1 MAVLKGALI
10 YIVDLL
16 LIVLPAFIIFG
27 AGYIGQKLLKLDIK
41 SVSTMAL
48 YLMLPFLT
56 FDTFYS
62 NELNM
67 EYLYM
72 FLLSI
77 LLTILLI
84 IITFIIGKMIKADKA
99 HMSAIMLGTVF
110 PNSGNYGAPIALFA
124 FGATAFNYAIIIM
137 IIHSLIQTTIGIF
150 IASYGSERSTTIK
163 EALMNVVKMP
173 VLYGVVL
180 GILFQLLHIE
190 LPPTIIEGV
199 SLLGAASIPT
209 VMLILGM
216 QLTEIK
222 SQKFDY
228 KYINAVTGI
237 RMIISP
243 LAAVLLVSFFPI
255 NDLLKNVFILLA
267 AMPVAV
273 NTTILA
279 VQFDTK
285 PNFVSFTT
293 LITTLVSLLTIPLT
307 LYLLQY

>member
-1 MAVLKGALI
+1 M
-10 YIVDLL
+10 DLL
-16 LIVLPAFIIFG
+16 LVVLPAFIIFG
-27 AGYIGQKLLKLDIK
+27 TGYIGQKIFSLDIK

-56 FDTFYS
+56 FDTFYT
-62 NELNM
+62 NDLNM

-72 FLLSI
+72 FILSI
-77 LLTILLI
+77 LLTILLV
-84 IITFIIGKMIKADKA
+84 IITLFIGKLIKSDKA
-99 HMSAIMLGTVF
+99 HISAMMLGTVF

-124 FGATAFNYAIIIM
+124 FGTKAFNYAVIIM
-137 IIHSLIQTTIGIF
+137 VIHSLIQTTIGIF
-150 IASYGSERSTTIK
+150 IASYGSEKSTTIK
-163 EALMNVVKMP
+163 EALMNVIKMP

-180 GILFQLLHIE
+180 GTLFQLLHID
-190 LPPTIIEGV
+190 LPPTIVEGI
-199 SLLGAASIPT
+199 SLLGDASIPT

-228 KYINAVTGI
+228 KYINTVTGI

-243 LAAVLLVSFFPI
+243 LVAVVLVSLFPI
-255 NDLLKNVFILLA
+255 NDLLKSVFILLA

-273 NTTILA
+273 NTTMLA

-285 PNFVSFTT
+285 PNFVSYTT
-293 LITTLVSLLTIPLT
+293 LITTLVSLLTIPAT
-307 LYLLQY
+307 LFLLQ